1 MRFVILPVEDAE
13 VVVPQDVMAH
23 VRKSVD
29 GTKVLMHENLLLQ
42 YRETMGFPTLEDPDT
57 GEIQWTYPVYNYGD
71 DVFADLLGG
80 PEWTEIDNS

>member
-42 YRETMGFPTLEDPDT
+42 YRENRGLSTLEDPDT

-71 DVFADLLGG
+71 EDFANLLGSS
-80 PEWTEIDNS
+80 EWTEIENN

>member
-1 MRFVILPVEDAE
+1 MRFVILPVEEAE
-13 VVVPQDVMAH
+13 LVVPQDVMAH
-23 VRKSVD
+23 ARKSVD

-42 YRETMGFPTLEDPDT
+42 YRENRGLSTLEDPET

-71 DVFADLLGG
+71 ENFANLLGG